1 MPNPR
6 DDWLRDEILP
16 LESEL
21 RAYLRRFFSTE
32 DVRDLVQQCYV
43 QLCAMP
49 DHEGIQSP
57 RAFIF
62 TLARNVAIQKLRHER
77 VVPMDL
83 VAEIEQFSDYQETFP
98 SAERTY
104 GAREELQRLAQAVE
118 QLPEQCRRVFTLRKV
133 YGYSQKEIAQRLG
146 ITENTVEKHVAKGV
160 RLCADYLAAASAPAK
175 PRLVG
180 RVLSLAGL
188 RKGERGNEHE

>member
-6 DDWLRDEILP
+6 DDWLRDEVLP
-16 LESEL
+16 LEGEL
-21 RAYLRRFFSTE
+21 RAYLRRYFGAE

-57 RAFIF
+57 RAFVF
-62 TLARNVAIQKLRHER
+62 TLARNIAIQRLRHER
-77 VVPMDL
+77 IVPMDL
-83 VAEIEQFSDYQETFP
+83 VAEIEQCSDGQGASP
-98 SAERTY
+98 SAERAY
-104 GAREELQRLAQAVE
+104 GAREELQRLARAVE

-146 ITENTVEKHVAKGV
+146 IAENTVEKHVAKGV
-160 RLCADYLAAASAPAK
+160 RLCAEYLASSPTPAK
-175 PRLVG
+175 PRIVG
-180 RVLSLAGL
+180 RVLSLAAL
-188 RKGERGNEHE
+188 RKGERE